1 MKRLAVLIAFFSLF
15 STTAAW
21 AAAAPKWWI
30 GSQDEY
36 QRLVNAAKK
45 EGKLVWWS
53 HPDPACKPL
62 VVGPFEKEYGV
73 QVEHT
78 EYTTAQ
84 IVQRV
89 MLEDAARVYTV
100 DVSNLSVHHVP
111 RLEQR
116 QLIKKLPFKERVAM
130 YRDVPALVS
139 PSSTAIVGYTAP
151 RGLAYNSQQVSKED
165 LPRSYQDLLNP
176 KWQGKIGIDTD
187 VKEWIILAQE
197 WGVEKT
203 TQFLDKLGDIDPKF
217 HTNNTVVTQ
226 MTAAGEVVLA
236 PGIIRRIAVTEFKGD
251 GAPVDWAPL
260 KPMVPVDL
268 LLQGAM
274 AHAPH
279 PNAAELFM
287 YWIHGSPEW
296 LRGLD
301 KCGGYGNSM
310 IPGNP
315 QQEALKDV
323 KTVYFDWQWG
333 AKAAKDGTAEKFRRA
348 VGAE

>member
-1 MKRLAVLIAFFSLF
+1 MKRVAVLMAFFFFFWATITS
-15 STTAAW
+15 AAEV
-21 AAAAPKWWI
+21 PDWWI
-30 GSQDEY
+30 GPKDEY
-36 QRLVNAAKK
+36 ERLVGAAKK
-45 EGKLVWWS
+45 EGNLVWWS

-62 VVGPFEKEYGV
+62 VVGPFEKQYGI

-89 MLEDAARVYTV
+89 LLEGAAGVYTV
-100 DVSNLSVHHVP
+100 DISNLSVHHVP
-111 RLEQR
+111 RLEKKE
-116 QLIKKLPFKERVAM
+116 LIKKLPYKQRVAM
-130 YRDVPALVS
+130 YRDVPALIS
-139 PSSTAIVGYTAP
+139 PNNTAVIGYTAP
-151 RGLAYNSQQVSKED
+151 RSLAYNSQKVSKDD

-176 KWQGKIGIDTD
+176 KWQGKIALDTD

-203 TQFLDKLGDIDPKF
+203 TQFLDKLGDVNPKF
-217 HTNNTVVTQ
+217 HTNNTVVAQ
-226 MTAAGEVVLA
+226 MTAAGEVLLA

-260 KPMVPVDL
+260 KPIVPVDP

-274 AHAPH
+274 SHAPH

-301 KCGGYGNSM
+301 KCGGYGNSL

-323 KTVYFDWQWG
+323 KTIYFDWQWG
-333 AKAAKDGTAEKFRRA
+333 AKAAQEGTAAKFRRA

>member
-1 MKRLAVLIAFFSLF
+1 MKCVAILIAVLSLF
-15 STTAAW
+15 STAAAW
-21 AAAAPKWWI
+21 AAAAPNWWI

-45 EGKLVWWS
+45 EGNLVWWS

-62 VVGPFEKEYGV
+62 VVGPFEKQYGI

-89 MLEDAARVYTV
+89 MLEGAAGVYTV

-139 PSSTAIVGYTAP
+139 PNSTAVVGYTAP
-151 RGLAYNSQQVSKED
+151 RGLAYNSQQISKQD

-226 MTAAGEVVLA
+226 MTAAGEVILA

-296 LRGLD
+296 LRGLH

-323 KTVYFDWQWG
+323 KTLYFDWQWG
-333 AKAAKDGTAEKFRRA
+333 AKAAKDGTAAKFRMA